1 VSDEQF
7 AGLTPLMKQYM
18 TVKSQYPDALV
29 LFQVGDFYEIFFE
42 DARRVTDFLGIT
54 LTKRGEFNGQPIPL
68 CGFPIHAVDHYI
80 PRLVKGGFKIAL
92 CDQLEPAVTGKMVAR
107 GVTNVLTPGTL
118 VTDNLLDAKSNSFL
132 FSFFPTKA
140 GYGLLFSELL
150 TSQLHATVL
159 PYGSYRQLET
169 ELFRFLPDEV
179 LLLQN
184 KAFGSYETFF
194 KQRGFF
200 TTTHQQDFSAQ
211 LIEQETAWLAQQLD
225 GPSFAQLQ
233 SNTSLLYA
241 TILWKKYVQKTQ
253 QKALEQ
259 VKSIAFYEP
268 ESFLILD
275 GATQKNLDIIKNSFD
290 GTRSHSLLSLMDQAV
305 TPMGSRMIKR
315 WLLTPL
321 VDQVAIQKRQDVVDL
336 FCKDQVLLKQIVD
349 HLQKFGDMQRIIG
362 RISLD
367 RTMLSDYVA
376 LARMLGVVPDLQQSL
391 WQSGQETLQLFAQAM
406 VDFGQLHDLL
416 VRACHDDPLTDGII
430 RSGYHDK
437 LDRMR
442 DVLHN
447 GNQKVLELEQ
457 QEIVR
462 TGIGSLKIRHNNIQ
476 GYYIEITKTHLDA
489 IPADYIET
497 ATLVNRKRFTLRAL
511 QDLQAEIMQAQQQ
524 YATLEKEVFESVK
537 VQVKN
542 YVHDLRVSSQ
552 TIATLDGLVGF
563 GRVSYDSGWVRPEFH
578 DCADIIIRAGKHPVV
593 AAALMEKFV
602 PNDTELTDLQAVW
615 IVTGPNM
622 GGKSTYLRQ
631 VALICLM
638 AQTGCFVPAVQ
649 ARLPLL
655 DRIFTRIG
663 AGDFLAQG
671 KSTFL
676 VEMEETAQILN
687 YATDRSLVILD
698 EVGRGTSTYDGL
710 ALAQA
715 IVEYIVQKIKA
726 RCLFATH
733 YHELTD
739 LQEVLPGVVSFYAD
753 SVQTPA
759 GIIFLHKMVPG
770 KADGSFGI
778 EVAKLAHIPSEVVNR
793 ALGILTDLSKN
804 DVKLTQGASYGA
816 ESSKSAIRPAMI
828 DPGASS
834 SSSGLTRGSSD
845 KNAEILISRLKD
857 LDMDHLTPKMAF
869 DALWELKELLGKQ
882 NNSF

>member
-1 VSDEQF
+1 MSDAQF

-18 TVKSQYPDALV
+18 AVKQEYPDALV

-42 DARRVTDFLGIT
+42 DARRVTEFLGIT

-132 FSFFPTKA
+132 FSFFPTKT

-179 LLLQN
+179 ILLQN
-184 KAFGSYETFF
+184 KAFASYETFF

-200 TTTHQQDFSAQ
+200 TTTHHEDFSAQ
-211 LIEQETAWLAQQLD
+211 LIEQETLWLQQQLD
-225 GPSFAQLQ
+225 PESFNQLQ
-233 SNTSLLYA
+233 GNMSLLYA

-290 GTRSHSLLSLMDQAV
+290 GSRCHSLLSLMDQAV

-321 VDQVAIQKRQDVVDL
+321 VDKGAIEKRQDVIGR
-336 FCKDQVLLKQIVD
+336 FCSDQTLLKLIVEY
-349 HLQKFGDMQRIIG
+349 LQKFGDMQRVIG

-367 RTMLSDYVA
+367 RAVLSDYVA
-376 LARMLGVVPDLQQSL
+376 LGRMLGTLPDLQAIL
-391 WQSGQETLQLFAQAM
+391 WNSGQETLQLFAQAI
-406 VDFGQLHDLL
+406 VDFTALHDLL
-416 VRACHDDPLTDGII
+416 VRACHDNSLTEGII
-430 RSGYHDK
+430 KPGYHAT

-442 DVLHN
+442 ELLSN
-447 GNQKVLELEQ
+447 GNQKILELEA
-457 QEIVR
+457 QEIAR
-462 TGIGSLKIRHNNIQ
+462 TGISSLKIRHNSVQ
-476 GYYIEITKTHLDA
+476 GYYVEITKTNLES

-511 QDLQAEIMQAQQQ
+511 QDLQTEIMQAQHQ
-524 YATLEKEVFESVK
+524 YGTLEKEVFETVK

-542 YVHDLRVSSQ
+542 YVHDLRVVSQ
-552 TIATLDGLVGF
+552 AIATLDGLVGL
-563 GRVSYDSGWVRPEFH
+563 GRVSYDSGWIRPSFH
-578 DCADIIIRAGKHPVV
+578 DSADIVIRAGTHPVV
-593 AAALMEKFV
+593 AAALQEKFV
-602 PNDTELTDLQAVW
+602 PNDTDLTDLQAVW

-638 AQTGCFVPAVQ
+638 AQTGCFVPAAQ
-649 ARLPLL
+649 ACLPLL

-663 AGDFLAQG
+663 AGDYLAQG

-687 YATDRSLVILD
+687 YATSKSLVILD

-715 IVEYIVQKIKA
+715 IVEYIVQRVKA

-733 YHELTD
+733 YHELTS
-739 LQEVLPGVVSFYAD
+739 LQGILPGVVSFYAD
-753 SVQTPA
+753 SVQTPT

-770 KADGSFGI
+770 QADGSFGI
-778 EVAKLAHIPSEVVNR
+778 EVAKLAHIPPEVVNR
-793 ALGILTDLSKN
+793 ALGILSGLSKN
-804 DVKLTQGASYGA
+804 DVKLTQGESCGDRASIDKVRA
-816 ESSKSAIRPAMI
+816 AVV
-828 DPGASS
+828 DPGQN
-834 SSSGLTRGSSD
+834 LV
-845 KNAEILISRLKD
+845 ISRLKD

-869 DALWELKELLGKQ
+869 DALWELKALIEKKH
-882 NNSF
+882 F

>member
-1 VSDEQF
+1 MSDELF

-18 TVKSQYPDALV
+18 AVKKEYPDALV
-29 LFQVGDFYEIFFE
+29 LFQVGDFYEIFFD
-42 DARRVTDFLGIT
+42 DARRVTEFLGIT

-92 CDQLEPAVTGKMVAR
+92 CDQLEQAVAGKMVAR

-132 FSFFPTKA
+132 FSFFPTKS

-150 TSQLHATVL
+150 TSQLHATL
-159 PYGSYRQLET
+159 IPYGSYRQLET

-179 LLLQN
+179 VVLAG

-200 TTTHQQDFSAQ
+200 TTTHQEDFSPQ
-211 LIEQETAWLAQQLD
+211 LIEQETAWLRGQLD
-225 GPSFAQLQ
+225 EASFAQLQ
-233 SNTSLLYA
+233 KNMPLLYA

-259 VKSIAFYEP
+259 IKSIAFYQP
-268 ESFLILD
+268 ESFLMLD
-275 GATQKNLDIIKNSFD
+275 GATQKNLDIIKNSYD
-290 GTRSHSLLSLMDQAV
+290 GTRTHSLLSLMDQAV
-305 TPMGSRMIKR
+305 TPMGSRIIKR

-321 VDQVAIQKRQDVVDL
+321 VDVAMIQKRQDVIEKL
-336 FCKDQVLLKQIVD
+336 CKDQLLLKNIIDQ
-349 HLQKFGDMQRIIG
+349 LQLFGDMQRIIG

-367 RTMLSDYVA
+367 KATLSDYVA
-376 LARMLGVVPDLQQSL
+376 LARMLGVMPKLQQLL
-391 WQSGQETLQLFAQAM
+391 WHAQQETLQTFAQAI
-406 VDFGQLHDLL
+406 VDFSALHDLL
-416 VRACHDDPLTDGII
+416 TRACHDDPLTDGII
-430 RSGYHDK
+430 KAGYDAA

-442 DVLHN
+442 DVVLN

-457 QEIVR
+457 QEIAR
-462 TGIGSLKIRHNNIQ
+462 TGIGSLKIRHNSIQ
-476 GYYIEITKTHLDA
+476 GYYIEITKTHLDV
-489 IPADYIET
+489 IPDDYIET

-511 QDLQAEIMQAQQQ
+511 QDLQAEIIHAQQQ
-524 YATLEKEVFESVK
+524 YATVERDIFESIK
-537 VQVKN
+537 RQVKDH
-542 YVHDLRVSSQ
+542 VHDLRVTSQ
-552 TIATLDGLVGF
+552 TIATLDGLVGLS
-563 GRVSYDSGWVRPEFH
+563 RVSYDLGWTRPEFH
-578 DCADIIIRAGKHPVV
+578 NSADIIIQAGTHPVV

-602 PNDTELTDLQAVW
+602 PNDTYLTSEQSVW

-631 VALICLM
+631 VALICLI
-638 AQTGCFVPAVQ
+638 AQTGCFVPA
-649 ARLPLL
+649 ARAQLPIL

-663 AGDFLAQG
+663 AGDYLAQG

-687 YATDRSLVILD
+687 YATPHSLVILD

-715 IVEYIVQKIKA
+715 IVEHIVAKVKA

-733 YHELTD
+733 YHELTS
-739 LQEVLPGVVSFYAD
+739 LQGMLPGVASFYAD
-753 SVQTPA
+753 SVQTPT
-759 GIIFLHKMVPG
+759 GIMFLHTMVKG

-778 EVAKLAHIPSEVVNR
+778 EVAKLAQIPTEVVQR
-793 ALGILTDLSKN
+793 AVDILAGLARN
-804 DVKLTQGASYGA
+804 DVKLTQAQNCEQLSADDSPSVTSLHPGAN
-816 ESSKSAIRPAMI
+816 SSKFVVAQKIV
-828 DPGASS
+828 DPRMEM
-834 SSSGLTRGSSD
+834 L
-845 KNAEILISRLKD
+845 AERLRA
-857 LDMDHLTPKMAF
+857 LDMDDLTPRMAF
-869 DALWELKELLGKQ
+869 DALWELKQLLQSDIKR
-882 NNSF
+882 N